1 MSLGGRRARAEGE
14 GERDGGMVPNT
25 AYLRLTRPAGRT
37 RVARREVVASSGY
50 LDLPRGRE
58 AGESPAQSR
67 YGDHPSDGEVEVRS
81 PGPRSMLY
89 LREKGQATM
98 RTSG

>member
-1 MSLGGRRARAEGE
+1 MAAGAYRALTWRPLRRRVA
-14 GERDGGMVPNT
+14 
-25 AYLRLTRPAGRT
+25 AGRW
-37 RVARREVVASSGY
+37 RRPVVACPGY

>member
-1 MSLGGRRARAEGE
+1 
-14 GERDGGMVPNT
+14 MVPEA
-25 AYLRLTRPAGRT
+25 AYLRLTWPGLG
-37 RVARREVVASSGY
+37 REVVASPGY

-58 AGESPAQSR
+58 AGEIPAQSR
-67 YGDHPSDGEVEVRS
+67 YGDHPSDGAVEVRS

>member
-1 MSLGGRRARAEGE
+1 MAGGPYPALTSRSPARRVSAGPRAE
-14 GERDGGMVPNT
+14 
-25 AYLRLTRPAGRT
+25 A
-37 RVARREVVASSGY
+37 VVACPGY

>member
-1 MSLGGRRARAEGE
+1 MVPDAAYLPINRRCRHGRRAAGH
-14 GERDGGMVPNT
+14 G
-25 AYLRLTRPAGRT
+25 RPAPFRAPPG
-37 RVARREVVASSGY
+37 AVVASPGY

>member
-1 MSLGGRRARAEGE
+1 
-14 GERDGGMVPNT
+14 MVPEA
-25 AYLRLTRPAGRT
+25 AYLRLTWPGGGPAQHRGTPRPVVGSGR
-37 RVARREVVASSGY
+37 Y

-58 AGESPAQSR
+58 AGENPAQSR
-67 YGDHPSDGEVEVRS
+67 YGDHPSDGVVEVRS

>member
-1 MSLGGRRARAEGE
+1 
-14 GERDGGMVPNT
+14 MVPDG
-25 AYLRLTRPAGRT
+25 AYLRLTRPGL
-37 RVARREVVASSGY
+37 RREVVASSGY

-58 AGESPAQSR
+58 AGEIPAQSR
-67 YGDHPSDGEVEVRS
+67 YGDHPSDGAVEVRS

>member
-1 MSLGGRRARAEGE
+1 VPATPAPSTDEGVDRAVGALPIHVGSGRA
-14 GERDGGMVPNT
+14 
-25 AYLRLTRPAGRT
+25 
-37 RVARREVVASSGY
+37 VVASPGY

-58 AGESPAQSR
+58 AGAIPAQSR
-67 YGDHPSDGEVEVRS
+67 YGDHPSDGVVEVRS

>member
-1 MSLGGRRARAEGE
+1 VGGESGA
-14 GERDGGMVPNT
+14 DGVAAMVPNA
-25 AYLRLTRPAGRT
+25 AYLRLNRAPATRGRAAPDRPATG
-37 RVARREVVASSGY
+37 EVVASPGY